1 MPFGGGQLN
10 SLILPCFRDC
20 EGAEKMAFLAWG
32 WATYS
37 SSIVRIGSCEMAE
50 GAGFHGMIGGS
61 GKRLQDNEING
72 FYNMPYYQKFGE
84 G

>member
-1 MPFGGGQLN
+1 
-10 SLILPCFRDC
+10 
-20 EGAEKMAFLAWG
+20 
-32 WATYS
+32 
-37 SSIVRIGSCEMAE
+37 MAE